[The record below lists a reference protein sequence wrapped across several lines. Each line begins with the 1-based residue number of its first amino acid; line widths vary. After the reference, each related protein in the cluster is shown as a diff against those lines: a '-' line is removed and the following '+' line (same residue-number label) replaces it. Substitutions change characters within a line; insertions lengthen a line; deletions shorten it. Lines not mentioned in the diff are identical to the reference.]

1 MPKATGNNS
10 TRAPSRPD
18 HPDCDIP
25 ALDTAA
31 VLARAKSA
39 VLDEVAER
47 AEAAARDLL
56 ALAPTPQQRGTVAL
70 VALHAIEREFAKAV
84 RS

>member
-1 MPKATGNNS
+1 MTGTVETTSTIQPERANAAT
-10 TRAPSRPD
+10 
-18 HPDCDIP
+18 
-25 ALDTAA
+25 
-31 VLARAKSA
+31 LA
-39 VLDEVAER
+39 DVATR
-47 AEAAARDLL
+47 AEAAARDLI